1 MVKAKRG
8 RGRGRPRLVRKE
20 ADIPEATLP
29 VEEALSPEPD
39 LPEEDEEVKPE
50 VLLTDDEDTEDLNQR
65 RSQVFQKIKLSYKAR
80 FFPLKYSTY
89 ENAYYSMKIVKTIQ
103 TVELDRFNHLHT
115 IL

>member
-65 RSQVFQKIKLSYKAR
+65 RSQVFQKLKLSYT
-80 FFPLKYSTY
+80 PSGLKNHVFST
-89 ENAYYSMKIVKTIQ
+89 KILEIWKC
-103 TVELDRFNHLHT
+103 LL
-115 IL
+115 